1 MKSQGLIPVKKGDFF
16 LLFWNAWT
24 HCMTEKLVLKSFK
37 ATGIFPMDREVI
49 LKKYRPRTPDEAED
63 EPRSSPLEEADW
75 RKIRRVLEQVV
86 RDGQQQKAQKITAS
100 LHHLQVQNELLLHE
114 NEGLKYALT
123 TKKKHKKKSKV
134 LDLQQR
140 EEYHGGA
147 VFWSP
152 SKIREA
158 RYRERVRAREEEQE
172 KLQKS
177 RERDLKAAAALYEK
191 QQLKKKRV
199 EREAL
204 QKERA
209 KEKERKAAE
218 RAELQRKKQQEKEAA
233 TAQKALQ
240 LSQKGKRAA
249 LPSIRPN
256 AKRRRVAQPAKGGPG
271 GGDPAPNPPPKINS
285 RGRKINLPKKFK

>member
-1 MKSQGLIPVKKGDFF
+1 
-16 LLFWNAWT
+16 
-24 HCMTEKLVLKSFK
+24 
-37 ATGIFPMDREVI
+37 MDREVI
-49 LKKYRPRTPDEAED
+49 LKKYRPRTPEEAED

-75 RKIRRVLEQVV
+75 RKIRRVMEQVV
-86 RDGQQQKAQKITAS
+86 RDGQEQKAQKITAS
-100 LHHLQVQNELLLHE
+100 LHHLQIQNELLLHE
-114 NEGLKYALT
+114 NEGLKHALT
-123 TKKKHKKKSKV
+123 TKKKHKKESKV

-172 KLQKS
+172 KLRKS
-177 RERDLKAAAALYEK
+177 NEKDLNAAAALYKK
-191 QQLKKKRV
+191 QQLEKKRV

-209 KEKERKAAE
+209 KEKEREAAE

-240 LSQKGKRAA
+240 LSQKGMRAA
-249 LPSIRPN
+249 SQSIRPKG
-256 AKRRRVAQPAKGGPG
+256 KRRRGAQPAEGDAGDT
-271 GGDPAPNPPPKINS
+271 DPAPSPPPKVNS
-285 RGRKINLPKKFK
+285 GGRKINLPKRFK